1 MLADYNNY
9 LTHIDYEALWGFS
22 VELAAKWEPQS
33 LIVFDRSV
41 IHSSCHF
48 ANKELQNKLFL
59 TIALAFSFVLVA
71 QENADGEPTTIQG
84 LLQLVEEGRT
94 SEQTVNA
101 QREADFLANKNQQA
115 AKLAREKRELAR
127 QEKIAD
133 ELETEYKKN
142 DAILVVKEAAYKKE
156 LGSLV
161 ELFGHLQSSAGEAAV
176 QFSGSLT
183 SPQFGLE
190 RVNFLNDL
198 TSKMSET
205 TELPTIREIEGL
217 WYELQREMVA
227 SGQVVSFD
235 TTVVD
240 VDGESSTCK
249 VTRVGLFNAVCDGK
263 YLEYVSATGQ
273 FAFLPRQPA
282 GRYTKTAKS
291 VGNAEVGEQVRFGID
306 PTGPTGGSLLANLIQ
321 TPSIMER
328 AQQGREVGYA
338 IIFVGLI
345 AVIFAFYKLYSL
357 YMISTAVKKQANNKA
372 LDAANPLGRVLK
384 VGQDHFNKDI
394 DTLELKLAEAIM
406 AERPAIERWIG
417 AVRIISVVAP
427 LAGLLGT
434 VTGMIVTFQMITL
447 YGTGDPKLM
456 AGGISQALVTTVLG
470 LLVAIPTTLLHSF
483 TASSAKGII
492 SVLEEQSTGI
502 LAERAEGS

>member
-1 MLADYNNY
+1 MKKY
-9 LTHIDYEALWGFS
+9 LSIL
-22 VELAAKWEPQS
+22 
-33 LIVFDRSV
+33 
-41 IHSSCHF
+41 
-48 ANKELQNKLFL
+48 
-59 TIALAFSFVLVA
+59 FVLSLTLNTFVFA
-71 QENADGEPTTIQG
+71 QESEGDEAEISTVEA
-84 LLQLVEEGRT
+84 LLQLVKEGKT
-94 SEQTVNA
+94 KEQSANA
-101 QREADFLANKNQQA
+101 DREAKFMANKNEQA
-115 AKLAREKRELAR
+115 AILAAEKRELAR
-127 QEKIAD
+127 QERIAD
-133 ELETEYKKN
+133 QLEAEYKKN
-142 DAILVVKEAAYKKE
+142 EEILRVKEEAYQKE

-183 SPQFGLE
+183 SPQYGLE
-190 RVNFLNDL
+190 RVDFLNSL

-235 TTVVD
+235 TTVID
-240 VDGESSTCK
+240 VDGESSTCN

-263 YLEYVSATGQ
+263 YLEYVAATGQ
-273 FAFLPRQPA
+273 YAFLPRQPA
-282 GRYTKTAKS
+282 GRFTKTAKS
-291 VGNAEVGEQVRFGID
+291 VGNADAGEQVRFGVD

-321 TPSIMER
+321 TPSLAER
-328 AQQGREVGYA
+328 AAQGREVGYA

-345 AVIFAFYKLYSL
+345 GIGLAFWKLWSL
-357 YMISTAVKKQANNKA
+357 YVLGKAVRAQAGSKT
-372 LDAANPLGRVLK
+372 LDVRNPLGRVLK
-384 VGQDHFNKDI
+384 VGEENFKKDI

-406 AERPAIERWIG
+406 AERPSIERGIG

>member
-1 MLADYNNY
+1 MKKY
-9 LTHIDYEALWGFS
+9 LSILFVLSLTFNGFVFAQEEQEEGNEISTVEALLNLVKQGKTQ
-22 VELAAKWEPQS
+22 EQS
-33 LIVFDRSV
+33 
-41 IHSSCHF
+41 
-48 ANKELQNKLFL
+48 
-59 TIALAFSFVLVA
+59 
-71 QENADGEPTTIQG
+71 EN
-84 LLQLVEEGRT
+84 
-94 SEQTVNA
+94 SK
-101 QREADFLANKNQQA
+101 REARFMANKNKQEEILA
-115 AKLAREKRELAR
+115 AEKRELAR
-127 QEKIAD
+127 QERIAD
-133 ELETEYKKN
+133 QLEAEYKKN
-142 DAILVVKEAAYKKE
+142 EEILRVKEEAYQKE

-183 SPQFGLE
+183 SGQYGQD
-190 RVNFLNDL
+190 RVAFLNDL
-198 TSKMSET
+198 TTKMSET
-205 TELPTIREIEGL
+205 TELPSIREIEGL

-227 SGQVVSFD
+227 SGQVVSYE

-240 VDGESSTCK
+240 VDGESSQCM
-249 VTRVGLFNAVCDGK
+249 VTRIGLFNAVCDGK
-263 YLEYVSATGQ
+263 YLEYAAASGQ
-273 FAFLPRQPA
+273 YAFLPRQPA
-282 GRYTKTAKS
+282 GRYTKTAKNI
-291 VGNAEVGEQVRFGID
+291 GNAEVGEQIKFGVD

-321 TPSIMER
+321 TPSLAER
-328 AQQGREVGYA
+328 AAQGREVGYA

-345 AVIFAFYKLYSL
+345 GIILAFWKLWSL
-357 YMISTAVKKQANNKA
+357 FMLGKAVKAQSGSKT
-372 LDAANPLGRVLK
+372 LDVRNPLGRVLK
-384 VGQDHFNKDI
+384 VGEDNFKKDI

-406 AERPAIERWIG
+406 AERPSIERGIS

-483 TASSAKGII
+483 AASSAKGII
-492 SVLEEQSTGI
+492 NVLEEQSTGL

>member
-1 MLADYNNY
+1 MKNLYVLPFLILLSLSFFVSAQDNAEE
-9 LTHIDYEALWGFS
+9 TEEVSTVEAL
-22 VELAAKWEPQS
+22 LALVKEGKTQEQAANT
-33 LIVFDRSV
+33 DR
-41 IHSSCHF
+41 
-48 ANKELQNKLFL
+48 
-59 TIALAFSFVLVA
+59 
-71 QENADGEPTTIQG
+71 ENQ
-84 LLQLVEEGRT
+84 
-94 SEQTVNA
+94 
-101 QREADFLANKNQQA
+101 FLANRDKQA
-115 AKLAREKRELAR
+115 SILAAEKRELAR

-133 ELETEYKKN
+133 TLEAEYKKN
-142 DAILVVKEAAYKKE
+142 EGILRVKEDAYKKE

-183 SPQFGLE
+183 GAQYGQE
-190 RVNFLNDL
+190 RVNFLNNL
-198 TSKMSET
+198 TGKMSET
-205 TELPTIREIEGL
+205 TELPTIREIDGL

-227 SGQVVSFD
+227 SGQVVSF
-235 TTVVD
+235 TTNVID
-240 VDGESSTCK
+240 VDGETSECN

-263 YLEYVSATGQ
+263 YLEYATSKGQ
-273 FAFLPRQPA
+273 YAFLPRQPA

-338 IIFVGLI
+338 IIVVGLI

-406 AERPAIERWIG
+406 AERPKIDSGIG
-417 AVRIISVVAP
+417 FIKIISVIAP

-470 LLVAIPTTLLHSF
+470 LLVAIPTSLLHSF
-483 TASSAKGII
+483 TQSSARGIVSI
-492 SVLEEQSTGI
+492 LEEQSTGI
-502 LAERAEGS
+502 LAERAETK

>member
-1 MLADYNNY
+1 MKKY
-9 LTHIDYEALWGFS
+9 L
-22 VELAAKWEPQS
+22 
-33 LIVFDRSV
+33 LI
-41 IHSSCHF
+41 
-48 ANKELQNKLFL
+48 LFVL
-59 TIALAFSFVLVA
+59 CFSFNGFIFA
-71 QENADGEPTTIQG
+71 QDADEETVEVSTVEA
-84 LLQLVEEGRT
+84 LLQLVKEGKT
-94 SEQTVNA
+94 QEQSENA
-101 QREADFLANKNQQA
+101 KREARFMANKNKQA
-115 AKLAREKRELAR
+115 EILAAEKRELAK
-127 QEKIAD
+127 QERIAD
-133 ELETEYKKN
+133 QLEAEYKKN
-142 DAILVVKEAAYKKE
+142 EEILRVKEEAYQKE

-183 SPQFGLE
+183 SAQYGLD
-190 RVNFLNDL
+190 RVDFLNDL

-205 TELPTIREIEGL
+205 TELPSIEEIEDL
-217 WYELQREMVA
+217 WFELKREMVA

-240 VDGESSTCK
+240 VDGESSTCN

-263 YLEYVSATGQ
+263 YLEYLSASGEY
-273 FAFLPRQPA
+273 AFLPRQPA
-282 GRYTKTAKS
+282 GRYTKTAKKI
-291 VGNAEVGEQVRFGID
+291 GNAEAGPDPIKFGVD

-321 TPSIMER
+321 TPSLAER
-328 AQQGREVGYA
+328 AAQGREVGYA

-345 AVIFAFYKLYSL
+345 GIGLAFWKLWSLFVLGKAVRS
-357 YMISTAVKKQANNKA
+357 QAGSKT
-372 LDAANPLGRVLK
+372 LDVRNPLGRVLK
-384 VGQDHFNKDI
+384 VGEENFEKDI

-406 AERPAIERWIG
+406 AERPSIERGIG

-502 LAERAEGS
+502 LAERAEGK

>member
-1 MLADYNNY
+1 MKKY
-9 LTHIDYEALWGFS
+9 LSILF
-22 VELAAKWEPQS
+22 VLS
-33 LIVFDRSV
+33 LTLNTF
-41 IHSSCHF
+41 
-48 ANKELQNKLFL
+48 
-59 TIALAFSFVLVA
+59 LVA
-71 QENADGEPTTIQG
+71 QESEGDEAEISTVEA
-84 LLQLVEEGRT
+84 LLQLVKEGKT
-94 SEQTVNA
+94 KEQSANA
-101 QREADFLANKNQQA
+101 DREAKFMANKNEQA
-115 AKLAREKRELAR
+115 AILAAEKRELAR
-127 QEKIAD
+127 QERIAD
-133 ELETEYKKN
+133 QLEAEYKKN
-142 DAILVVKEAAYKKE
+142 EEILRVKEEAYQKE

-183 SPQFGLE
+183 SPQYGLE
-190 RVNFLNDL
+190 RVDFLNEL

-235 TTVVD
+235 TTVID
-240 VDGESSTCK
+240 VDGESSTCN

-263 YLEYVSATGQ
+263 YLEYVAATGQ
-273 FAFLPRQPA
+273 YAFLPRQPA
-282 GRYTKTAKS
+282 GRFTKTAKS
-291 VGNAEVGEQVRFGID
+291 VGNADAGEQVRFGVD

-321 TPSIMER
+321 TPSLAER
-328 AQQGREVGYA
+328 AAQGREVGYA

-345 AVIFAFYKLYSL
+345 GIGLAFWKLWSL
-357 YMISTAVKKQANNKA
+357 YVLGKAVRAQASSKT
-372 LDAANPLGRVLK
+372 LDVRNPLGRVLK
-384 VGQDHFNKDI
+384 VGEENFKKDI

-406 AERPAIERWIG
+406 AERPSIERGIG

>member
-1 MLADYNNY
+1 MKKY
-9 LTHIDYEALWGFS
+9 LSIL
-22 VELAAKWEPQS
+22 
-33 LIVFDRSV
+33 
-41 IHSSCHF
+41 
-48 ANKELQNKLFL
+48 
-59 TIALAFSFVLVA
+59 FVLSLTLNTFVFA
-71 QENADGEPTTIQG
+71 QESEGDEAEISTVEA
-84 LLQLVEEGRT
+84 LLQLVKEGKT
-94 SEQTVNA
+94 KEQSENA
-101 QREADFLANKNQQA
+101 DREAKFMANKNEQA
-115 AKLAREKRELAR
+115 AILAAEKRELAR
-127 QEKIAD
+127 QERIAD
-133 ELETEYKKN
+133 QLEAEYKKN
-142 DAILVVKEAAYKKE
+142 EEILRVKEEAYQKE

-183 SPQFGLE
+183 SPQYGLE
-190 RVNFLNDL
+190 RVDFLNEL

-235 TTVVD
+235 TTVID
-240 VDGESSTCK
+240 VDGESSTCN

-263 YLEYVSATGQ
+263 YLEYVAATGQ
-273 FAFLPRQPA
+273 YAFLPRQPA
-282 GRYTKTAKS
+282 GRFTKTAKS
-291 VGNAEVGEQVRFGID
+291 VGNADAGEQVRFGVD

-321 TPSIMER
+321 TPSLAER
-328 AQQGREVGYA
+328 AAQGREVGYA

-345 AVIFAFYKLYSL
+345 GIGLAFWKLWSL
-357 YMISTAVKKQANNKA
+357 YVLGKAVRAQAGSQT
-372 LDAANPLGRVLK
+372 LDVRNPLGRVLK
-384 VGQDHFNKDI
+384 VGEENFKKDI

-406 AERPAIERWIG
+406 AERPSIERGIG

>member
-1 MLADYNNY
+1 MKKYLSILFVLSLSLNNF
-9 LTHIDYEALWGFS
+9 IFAQESGDEEAEISSVEALLMLVKEGKTK
-22 VELAAKWEPQS
+22 EQS
-33 LIVFDRSV
+33 
-41 IHSSCHF
+41 
-48 ANKELQNKLFL
+48 
-59 TIALAFSFVLVA
+59 
-71 QENADGEPTTIQG
+71 ENAD
-84 LLQLVEEGRT
+84 
-94 SEQTVNA
+94 
-101 QREADFLANKNQQA
+101 REAKFMANKNKQA
-115 AKLAREKRELAR
+115 EILAAEKRELAR
-127 QEKIAD
+127 QERIAD
-133 ELETEYKKN
+133 QLEAEYKKN
-142 DAILVVKEAAYKKE
+142 EAILRVKEEAYQKE

-176 QFSGSLT
+176 QFSGSLS
-183 SPQFGLE
+183 SPQYGLE
-190 RVNFLNDL
+190 RVDFLNDL

-227 SGQVVSFD
+227 SGQVVSFE

-240 VDGESSTCK
+240 VDGESSTCN

-263 YLEYVSATGQ
+263 YLEYISATGQ
-273 FAFLPRQPA
+273 YAFLPRQPA
-282 GRYTKTAKS
+282 GRYTKTAKK
-291 VGNAEVGEQVRFGID
+291 VGNADPGEQVKFGVD

-321 TPSIMER
+321 TPSLAER
-328 AQQGREVGYA
+328 AAQGREVGFA
-338 IIFVGLI
+338 IIFVGIIGIGL
-345 AVIFAFYKLYSL
+345 AFWKLWSL
-357 YMISTAVKKQANNKA
+357 YVLGKAVRAQAGSKT
-372 LDAANPLGRVLK
+372 LDVRNPLGRVLK
-384 VGQDHFNKDI
+384 VGEDNFKKDI

-406 AERPAIERWIG
+406 AERPSIEKGIG

>member
-1 MLADYNNY
+1 MNKYLSILFLASICINGFIYAQESEEE
-9 LTHIDYEALWGFS
+9 TSEVSTVEALLLLVKEGKTQEQS
-22 VELAAKWEPQS
+22 V
-33 LIVFDRSV
+33 
-41 IHSSCHF
+41 
-48 ANKELQNKLFL
+48 
-59 TIALAFSFVLVA
+59 
-71 QENADGEPTTIQG
+71 NAD
-84 LLQLVEEGRT
+84 
-94 SEQTVNA
+94 
-101 QREADFLANKNQQA
+101 REAKFLANKSKQA
-115 AKLAREKRELAR
+115 EILAAEKRELAR
-127 QEKIAD
+127 QERIAD
-133 ELETEYKKN
+133 QLEAEYKKN
-142 DAILVVKEAAYKKE
+142 EEILRVKEEAYQKE

-176 QFSGSLT
+176 QFSGSLSSAQYGT
-183 SPQFGLE
+183 E
-190 RVNFLNDL
+190 RVDFLNDL

-217 WYELQREMVA
+217 WYELQREMA
-227 SGQVVSFD
+227 SSGQVVSFD
-235 TTVVD
+235 TTVID
-240 VDGESSTCK
+240 VDGETSSCN

-263 YLEYVSATGQ
+263 YLEYVTASGQ
-273 FAFLPRQPA
+273 YAFLPRQPA
-282 GRYTKTAKS
+282 GRYTKTAKRIGDA
-291 VGNAEVGEQVRFGID
+291 VVGEQVRFGID

-321 TPSIMER
+321 TPSLAER
-328 AQQGREVGYA
+328 AAQGREVGYA

-345 AVIFAFYKLYSL
+345 GIGIAFWKLWSL
-357 YMISTAVKKQANNKA
+357 YVLGRAVKAQANTKA
-372 LDAANPLGRVLK
+372 VDIRNPLGRVLK
-384 VGQDHFNKDI
+384 VGEENFNKDI

-406 AERPAIERWIG
+406 AERPSIEKGIG

>member
-1 MLADYNNY
+1 MRNLYTLPFLIVMSLSFFASAQDN
-9 LTHIDYEALWGFS
+9 TEETEEVSTVEAL
-22 VELAAKWEPQS
+22 LALVKEGKTQEQA
-33 LIVFDRSV
+33 VNNDRES
-41 IHSSCHF
+41 
-48 ANKELQNKLFL
+48 Q
-59 TIALAFSFVLVA
+59 
-71 QENADGEPTTIQG
+71 
-84 LLQLVEEGRT
+84 
-94 SEQTVNA
+94 
-101 QREADFLANKNQQA
+101 FLANRDKQA
-115 AKLAREKRELAR
+115 SILAAEKRELAR

-133 ELETEYKKN
+133 TLEAEYKKN
-142 DAILVVKEAAYKKE
+142 EGILRVKEDAYKKE

-183 SPQFGLE
+183 GAQYGKE
-190 RVNFLNDL
+190 RVNFLNNL
-198 TSKMSET
+198 TGKMSET

-227 SGQVVSFD
+227 SGQVVSF
-235 TTVVD
+235 TTNVID
-240 VDGESSTCK
+240 VDGETSECN

-263 YLEYVSATGQ
+263 YLEYATSKGQ
-273 FAFLPRQPA
+273 YAFLPRQPA
-282 GRYTKTAKS
+282 GRYTKTANS

-406 AERPAIERWIG
+406 AERPKIDSGIG
-417 AVRIISVVAP
+417 FIKIISVIAP

-470 LLVAIPTTLLHSF
+470 LLVAIPTSLLHSF
-483 TASSAKGII
+483 TQSSARGIVSI
-492 SVLEEQSTGI
+492 LEEQSTGI
-502 LAERAEGS
+502 LAERAETK

>member
-1 MLADYNNY
+1 VNKYLSILFLASLCINGFIYAQESEEE
-9 LTHIDYEALWGFS
+9 TSEVSTVEALLLLVKEGKTQEQS
-22 VELAAKWEPQS
+22 V
-33 LIVFDRSV
+33 
-41 IHSSCHF
+41 
-48 ANKELQNKLFL
+48 
-59 TIALAFSFVLVA
+59 
-71 QENADGEPTTIQG
+71 NAD
-84 LLQLVEEGRT
+84 
-94 SEQTVNA
+94 
-101 QREADFLANKNQQA
+101 REAKFLANKSKQA
-115 AKLAREKRELAR
+115 EILAAEKRELAR
-127 QEKIAD
+127 QERIAD
-133 ELETEYKKN
+133 QLEAEYKKN
-142 DAILVVKEAAYKKE
+142 EEILRVKEEAYQKE

-176 QFSGSLT
+176 QFSGSLSSAQYGT
-183 SPQFGLE
+183 E
-190 RVNFLNDL
+190 RVDFLNDL

-217 WYELQREMVA
+217 WYELQREMA
-227 SGQVVSFD
+227 SSGQVVSFD
-235 TTVVD
+235 TTVID
-240 VDGESSTCK
+240 LDGETSSCN

-263 YLEYVSATGQ
+263 YLEYVTASGQ
-273 FAFLPRQPA
+273 YAFLPRQPA
-282 GRYTKTAKS
+282 GRYTKTAKRI
-291 VGNAEVGEQVRFGID
+291 GDAEVGEQVRFGID

-321 TPSIMER
+321 TPSLAER
-328 AQQGREVGYA
+328 AAQGREVGYA

-345 AVIFAFYKLYSL
+345 GIGIAFWKLWSL
-357 YMISTAVKKQANNKA
+357 YVLGRAVKAQANTKA
-372 LDAANPLGRVLK
+372 VDIRNPLGRVLK
-384 VGQDHFNKDI
+384 VGEENFNKDI

-406 AERPAIERWIG
+406 AERPSIEKGIG

>member
-1 MLADYNNY
+1 MKKY
-9 LTHIDYEALWGFS
+9 LSILFF
-22 VELAAKWEPQS
+22 LS
-33 LIVFDRSV
+33 LTL
-41 IHSSCHF
+41 
-48 ANKELQNKLFL
+48 N
-59 TIALAFSFVLVA
+59 TFVVA
-71 QENADGEPTTIQG
+71 QESEGDEAEISTVEA
-84 LLQLVEEGRT
+84 LLQLVKEGKT
-94 SEQTVNA
+94 KEQSENA
-101 QREADFLANKNQQA
+101 DREAKFMANKNEQA
-115 AKLAREKRELAR
+115 AILAAEKRELAR
-127 QEKIAD
+127 QERIAD
-133 ELETEYKKN
+133 QLEAEYKKN
-142 DAILVVKEAAYKKE
+142 EEILRVKEEAYQKE

-183 SPQFGLE
+183 SPQYGLD
-190 RVNFLNDL
+190 RVDFLNLL

-235 TTVVD
+235 TTVID
-240 VDGESSTCK
+240 VDGESSTCN

-263 YLEYVSATGQ
+263 YLEYVAASGQ
-273 FAFLPRQPA
+273 YAFLPRQPA
-282 GRYTKTAKS
+282 GRFTKTAKS
-291 VGNAEVGEQVRFGID
+291 VGNADAGEQVRFGID

-321 TPSIMER
+321 TPSLSER
-328 AQQGREVGYA
+328 AAQGREVGYA

-345 AVIFAFYKLYSL
+345 GIGLAFWKLWSL
-357 YMISTAVKKQANNKA
+357 YVLGRAVRAQSGSKT
-372 LDAANPLGRVLK
+372 LDVRNPLGRVLK
-384 VGQDHFNKDI
+384 VGEENFSKDI

-406 AERPAIERWIG
+406 AERPSIERGIG

>member
-1 MLADYNNY
+1 MKNLYVLPFLILLSLSFFVSAQDNAEE
-9 LTHIDYEALWGFS
+9 TEEVSTVEAL
-22 VELAAKWEPQS
+22 LALVKEGKTQEQA
-33 LIVFDRSV
+33 
-41 IHSSCHF
+41 
-48 ANKELQNKLFL
+48 AN
-59 TIALAFSFVLVA
+59 TAR
-71 QENADGEPTTIQG
+71 ENQ
-84 LLQLVEEGRT
+84 
-94 SEQTVNA
+94 
-101 QREADFLANKNQQA
+101 FLANRDKQA
-115 AKLAREKRELAR
+115 SILAAEKRELAR

-133 ELETEYKKN
+133 TLEAEYKKN
-142 DAILVVKEAAYKKE
+142 EGILRVKEDAYKKE

-183 SPQFGLE
+183 GAQYGQE
-190 RVNFLNDL
+190 RVNFLNNL
-198 TSKMSET
+198 TGKMSET

-227 SGQVVSFD
+227 SGQVVSF
-235 TTVVD
+235 TTNVID
-240 VDGESSTCK
+240 VDGETSECN

-263 YLEYVSATGQ
+263 YLEYATSKGQ
-273 FAFLPRQPA
+273 YAFLPRQPA

-406 AERPAIERWIG
+406 AERPKIDSGIG
-417 AVRIISVVAP
+417 FIKIISVIAP

-470 LLVAIPTTLLHSF
+470 LLVAIPTSLLHSF
-483 TASSAKGII
+483 TQSSARGIVSI
-492 SVLEEQSTGI
+492 LEEQSTGI
-502 LAERAEGS
+502 LAERAETK

>member
-1 MLADYNNY
+1 MRNY
-9 LTHIDYEALWGFS
+9 LSKFLLALVLSFNVVLFAQDSDEEA
-22 VELAAKWEPQS
+22 VEVSTVEQLLMLVKEGKTQEQSANAKREAKFMAEKNNQASILAA
-33 LIVFDRSV
+33 
-41 IHSSCHF
+41 
-48 ANKELQNKLFL
+48 
-59 TIALAFSFVLVA
+59 
-71 QENADGEPTTIQG
+71 
-84 LLQLVEEGRT
+84 
-94 SEQTVNA
+94 
-101 QREADFLANKNQQA
+101 
-115 AKLAREKRELAR
+115 EKRELAR

-133 ELETEYKKN
+133 QLEAEYKKN
-142 DAILVVKEAAYKKE
+142 EEILRVKEEAYQKE

-183 SPQFGLE
+183 SAQYGLE
-190 RVNFLNDL
+190 RVSFLNDL
-198 TSKMSET
+198 TAKMSET

-217 WYELQREMVA
+217 WYELQREMAA

-235 TTVVD
+235 STVID
-240 VDGESSTCK
+240 VDGESTTCN

-263 YLEYVSATGQ
+263 YLEYVSSGEY
-273 FAFLPRQPA
+273 AFLPRQPA
-282 GRYTKTAKS
+282 GRYTKTAKNI
-291 VGNAEVGEQVRFGID
+291 GNASAGEEVKFGVD

-321 TPSIMER
+321 TPSLAER

-338 IIFVGLI
+338 IITVGLI
-345 AVIFAFYKLYSL
+345 GIGIAFWKLWSLFVLGKAVRA
-357 YMISTAVKKQANNKA
+357 QAGSKV
-372 LDAANPLGRVLK
+372 LDVRNPLGRVLK
-384 VGQDHFNKDI
+384 VGEENFKKDI

-406 AERPAIERWIG
+406 SERPSIERGIG

-502 LAERAEGS
+502 LAERAETN

>member
-1 MLADYNNY
+1 MKKY
-9 LTHIDYEALWGFS
+9 LSIL
-22 VELAAKWEPQS
+22 
-33 LIVFDRSV
+33 
-41 IHSSCHF
+41 
-48 ANKELQNKLFL
+48 
-59 TIALAFSFVLVA
+59 FVLSLTLNTFVVA
-71 QENADGEPTTIQG
+71 QESEGDEAEISTVEA
-84 LLQLVEEGRT
+84 LLQLVKEGKTREQ
-94 SEQTVNA
+94 SENA
-101 QREADFLANKNQQA
+101 DREAKFIANKNEQA
-115 AKLAREKRELAR
+115 AILAAEKRELAR
-127 QEKIAD
+127 QERIAD
-133 ELETEYKKN
+133 QLEAEYKKN
-142 DAILVVKEAAYKKE
+142 EEILRVKEEAYQKE

-183 SPQFGLE
+183 SPQYGLE
-190 RVNFLNDL
+190 RVDFLNEL

-235 TTVVD
+235 TTVID
-240 VDGESSTCK
+240 VDGESSTCN

-263 YLEYVSATGQ
+263 YLEYVAATGQ
-273 FAFLPRQPA
+273 YAFLPRQPA
-282 GRYTKTAKS
+282 GRFTKTAKS
-291 VGNAEVGEQVRFGID
+291 VGNADAGEQVRFGVD

-321 TPSIMER
+321 TPSLAER
-328 AQQGREVGYA
+328 AAQGREVGYA

-345 AVIFAFYKLYSL
+345 GIGLAFWKLWSL
-357 YMISTAVKKQANNKA
+357 YVLGKAVRAQAGSKT
-372 LDAANPLGRVLK
+372 LDVRNPLGRVLK
-384 VGQDHFNKDI
+384 VGEENFKKDI

-406 AERPAIERWIG
+406 AERPSIERGIG

>member
-1 MLADYNNY
+1 MQKEKRSFFQIRINRQAS
-9 LTHIDYEALWGFS
+9 I
-22 VELAAKWEPQS
+22 LAA
-33 LIVFDRSV
+33 
-41 IHSSCHF
+41 
-48 ANKELQNKLFL
+48 
-59 TIALAFSFVLVA
+59 
-71 QENADGEPTTIQG
+71 
-84 LLQLVEEGRT
+84 
-94 SEQTVNA
+94 
-101 QREADFLANKNQQA
+101 
-115 AKLAREKRELAR
+115 EKRELAR

-133 ELETEYKKN
+133 KLEADYKRN
-142 DAILVVKEAAYKKE
+142 EETLRVKEEAYKKE

-176 QFSGSLT
+176 QFGGSLT
-183 SPQFGLE
+183 SAQYGAE
-190 RVNFLNDL
+190 RVAFLNDL
-198 TSKMSET
+198 TGKMSET

-227 SGQVVSFD
+227 SGQVVSFNTMVSD
-235 TTVVD
+235 TDGTSSECNVV
-240 VDGESSTCK
+240 
-249 VTRVGLFNAVCDGK
+249 RVGLFNAVCDGK
-263 YLEYVSATGQ
+263 YLEYSVTKGQ
-273 FAFLPRQPA
+273 YAFLPRQPA
-282 GRYTKTAKS
+282 GRFTKTAKNIAAS
-291 VGNAEVGEQVRFGID
+291 SGEQVKFGID

-321 TPSIMER
+321 TPSLVER

-338 IIFVGLI
+338 IIAVGTIGILI
-345 AVIFAFYKLYSL
+345 AIYKLIEL
-357 YMISTAVKKQANNKA
+357 AGVAKAVRSQANSKA
-372 LDAANPLGRVLK
+372 ADSRNPLGRVLK
-384 VGQDHFNKDI
+384 VGQDNFEKDI

-483 TASSAKGII
+483 TASSARGII
-492 SVLEEQSTGI
+492 STLEEQSTGI
-502 LAERAEGS
+502 LAEHSEAK

>member
-1 MLADYNNY
+1 MKNY
-9 LTHIDYEALWGFS
+9 LSKFLFALVLSLNVILFAQDTEEEA
-22 VELAAKWEPQS
+22 VEVSTVEQLLMLVKEGKTQEQSANAKREAKFMAEKNNQASILAA
-33 LIVFDRSV
+33 
-41 IHSSCHF
+41 
-48 ANKELQNKLFL
+48 
-59 TIALAFSFVLVA
+59 
-71 QENADGEPTTIQG
+71 
-84 LLQLVEEGRT
+84 
-94 SEQTVNA
+94 
-101 QREADFLANKNQQA
+101 
-115 AKLAREKRELAR
+115 EKRELAR

-133 ELETEYKKN
+133 QLEAEYKKN
-142 DAILVVKEAAYKKE
+142 EEILRVKEEAYQKE

-183 SPQFGLE
+183 SAQYGLE
-190 RVNFLNDL
+190 RVSFLNDL
-198 TSKMSET
+198 TAKMSET

-217 WYELQREMVA
+217 WYELQREMAA

-235 TTVVD
+235 STVID
-240 VDGESSTCK
+240 VDGESTTCN

-263 YLEYVSATGQ
+263 YLEYVSSGEY
-273 FAFLPRQPA
+273 AFLPRQPA
-282 GRYTKTAKS
+282 GRYTKTAKNI
-291 VGNAEVGEQVRFGID
+291 GNASAGEEVRFGVD

-321 TPSIMER
+321 TPSLAER

-338 IIFVGLI
+338 IITVGLI
-345 AVIFAFYKLYSL
+345 GIGIAFWKLWSLFVLGKAVRA
-357 YMISTAVKKQANNKA
+357 QAGSKV
-372 LDAANPLGRVLK
+372 LDVRNPLGRVLK
-384 VGQDHFNKDI
+384 VGEENFKKDI

-406 AERPAIERWIG
+406 SERPSIERGIG

-502 LAERAEGS
+502 LAERAETN

>member
-1 MLADYNNY
+1 MKNLNILPFFIVFSLVSSLFAQDDIVVEEP
-9 LTHIDYEALWGFS
+9 TTVEALLSLVKEGKTR
-22 VELAAKWEPQS
+22 EQS
-33 LIVFDRSV
+33 
-41 IHSSCHF
+41 
-48 ANKELQNKLFL
+48 
-59 TIALAFSFVLVA
+59 
-71 QENADGEPTTIQG
+71 ENAD
-84 LLQLVEEGRT
+84 
-94 SEQTVNA
+94 
-101 QREADFLANKNQQA
+101 REKKFLSNKNKQA
-115 AKLAREKRELAR
+115 SILAAEKRELAR

-133 ELETEYKKN
+133 KLEADYKRN
-142 DAILVVKEAAYKKE
+142 EETLRVKEEAYKKE

-176 QFSGSLT
+176 QFGGSLT
-183 SPQFGLE
+183 SAQYGAE
-190 RVNFLNDL
+190 RVAFLNDL
-198 TSKMSET
+198 TGKMSET

-227 SGQVVSFD
+227 SGQVVSFNTMVSD
-235 TTVVD
+235 TDGTSSECNVV
-240 VDGESSTCK
+240 
-249 VTRVGLFNAVCDGK
+249 RVGLFNAVCDGK
-263 YLEYVSATGQ
+263 YLEYSVTKEQ
-273 FAFLPRQPA
+273 YAFLPRQPA
-282 GRYTKTAKS
+282 GRFTKTAKNIAAS
-291 VGNAEVGEQVRFGID
+291 SGEQVKFGID

-321 TPSIMER
+321 TPSLVER

-338 IIFVGLI
+338 IIAVGTIGILLAI
-345 AVIFAFYKLYSL
+345 YKLIEL
-357 YMISTAVKKQANNKA
+357 AGVAKAVKSQANSKA
-372 LDAANPLGRVLK
+372 ADSRNPLGRVLK
-384 VGQDHFNKDI
+384 VGQDNFEKDI

-483 TASSAKGII
+483 TASSARGII
-492 SVLEEQSTGI
+492 STLEEQSTGI
-502 LAERAEGS
+502 LAEHSEAK

>member
-1 MLADYNNY
+1 MRNLYVLPFIVLLSLSFIVSAQDNADE
-9 LTHIDYEALWGFS
+9 TEEISTVEAL
-22 VELAAKWEPQS
+22 LALVKEGKTQEQAANT
-33 LIVFDRSV
+33 DR
-41 IHSSCHF
+41 
-48 ANKELQNKLFL
+48 
-59 TIALAFSFVLVA
+59 
-71 QENADGEPTTIQG
+71 ENQ
-84 LLQLVEEGRT
+84 
-94 SEQTVNA
+94 
-101 QREADFLANKNQQA
+101 FLANRDKQA
-115 AKLAREKRELAR
+115 SILAAEKRELAR

-133 ELETEYKKN
+133 TLEAEYKKN
-142 DAILVVKEAAYKKE
+142 EGILRVKEDAYKKE

-183 SPQFGLE
+183 GAQYGQE
-190 RVNFLNDL
+190 RVNFLNNL
-198 TSKMSET
+198 TGKMSET

-227 SGQVVSFD
+227 SGQVVSF
-235 TTVVD
+235 TTNVID
-240 VDGESSTCK
+240 VDGETSECN

-263 YLEYVSATGQ
+263 YLEYATSKGQ
-273 FAFLPRQPA
+273 YAFLPRQPA

-406 AERPAIERWIG
+406 AERPKIDSGIG
-417 AVRIISVVAP
+417 FIKIISVIAP

-470 LLVAIPTTLLHSF
+470 LLVAIPTSLLHSF
-483 TASSAKGII
+483 TQSSARGIVSI
-492 SVLEEQSTGI
+492 LEEQSTGI
-502 LAERAEGS
+502 LAERAETK

>member
-1 MLADYNNY
+1 MKKY
-9 LTHIDYEALWGFS
+9 LSILFVLSLTFNGFVFAQEEQEEGNEISTVEALLNLVKQGKTQ
-22 VELAAKWEPQS
+22 EQS
-33 LIVFDRSV
+33 
-41 IHSSCHF
+41 
-48 ANKELQNKLFL
+48 
-59 TIALAFSFVLVA
+59 
-71 QENADGEPTTIQG
+71 EN
-84 LLQLVEEGRT
+84 
-94 SEQTVNA
+94 SK
-101 QREADFLANKNQQA
+101 REARFMANKNKQA
-115 AKLAREKRELAR
+115 EILAAEKRELAR
-127 QEKIAD
+127 QERIAD
-133 ELETEYKKN
+133 QLEAEYKKN
-142 DAILVVKEAAYKKE
+142 EEILRVKEEAYQKE

-183 SPQFGLE
+183 SGQYGQD
-190 RVNFLNDL
+190 RVVFLNDL
-198 TSKMSET
+198 TTKMSET
-205 TELPTIREIEGL
+205 TELPSIREIEGL

-227 SGQVVSFD
+227 SGQVVSYE

-240 VDGESSTCK
+240 VDGESSQCM
-249 VTRVGLFNAVCDGK
+249 VTRIGLFNAVCDGK
-263 YLEYVSATGQ
+263 YLEYAAASGQ
-273 FAFLPRQPA
+273 YAFLPRQPA
-282 GRYTKTAKS
+282 GRYTKTAKNI
-291 VGNAEVGEQVRFGID
+291 GNAEAGEQVKFGVD

-321 TPSIMER
+321 TPSLAER
-328 AQQGREVGYA
+328 AAQGREVGYA

-345 AVIFAFYKLYSL
+345 GIILAFWKLWSL
-357 YMISTAVKKQANNKA
+357 FMLGKAVKAQSGSKT
-372 LDAANPLGRVLK
+372 LDVRNPLGRVLK
-384 VGQDHFNKDI
+384 VGEDNFKKDI

-406 AERPAIERWIG
+406 AERPSIERGIS

-492 SVLEEQSTGI
+492 NVLEEQSTGL

>member
-1 MLADYNNY
+1 MKNY
-9 LTHIDYEALWGFS
+9 LSRFLLTLVLSFNVVLLAQDAEEEAVEVSTVEQLLMLVKEGKTQEQSANS
-22 VELAAKWEPQS
+22 VREAKFMAEKNNQASILAA
-33 LIVFDRSV
+33 
-41 IHSSCHF
+41 
-48 ANKELQNKLFL
+48 
-59 TIALAFSFVLVA
+59 
-71 QENADGEPTTIQG
+71 
-84 LLQLVEEGRT
+84 
-94 SEQTVNA
+94 
-101 QREADFLANKNQQA
+101 
-115 AKLAREKRELAR
+115 EKRELAR

-133 ELETEYKKN
+133 QLEAEYKKN
-142 DAILVVKEAAYKKE
+142 EEILRVKEEAYQKE

-183 SPQFGLE
+183 SAQYGLE
-190 RVNFLNDL
+190 RVSFLNEL
-198 TSKMSET
+198 TAKMSET

-240 VDGESSTCK
+240 VDGESTSCN
-249 VTRVGLFNAVCDGK
+249 VTRIGLFNAVCDGK
-263 YLEYVSATGQ
+263 YLEYISSGEY
-273 FAFLPRQPA
+273 AFLPRQPA
-282 GRYTKTAKS
+282 GRYTKTAKNI
-291 VGNAEVGEQVRFGID
+291 GRADAGEEIKFGVD

-321 TPSIMER
+321 TPSLAER

-338 IIFVGLI
+338 IITVGLI
-345 AVIFAFYKLYSL
+345 GISIAFWKLWSLFVLGKAVRA
-357 YMISTAVKKQANNKA
+357 QAGSKV
-372 LDAANPLGRVLK
+372 LDVRNPLGRVLK
-384 VGQDHFNKDI
+384 VGEENFKKDI

-406 AERPAIERWIG
+406 SERPSIERGIG

-470 LLVAIPTTLLHSF
+470 LLVAIPTSLLRSF
-483 TASSAKGII
+483 TQSSARGIVSI
-492 SVLEEQSTGI
+492 LEEQSTGI
-502 LAERAEGS
+502 LAERAETK

>member
-1 MLADYNNY
+1 MKKY
-9 LTHIDYEALWGFS
+9 LSIL
-22 VELAAKWEPQS
+22 
-33 LIVFDRSV
+33 
-41 IHSSCHF
+41 
-48 ANKELQNKLFL
+48 
-59 TIALAFSFVLVA
+59 FVLSLTLNTFVFA
-71 QENADGEPTTIQG
+71 QESESDEAEISTVEA
-84 LLQLVEEGRT
+84 LLQLVKEGKT
-94 SEQTVNA
+94 KEQSANA
-101 QREADFLANKNQQA
+101 EREAKFMANKNQQA
-115 AKLAREKRELAR
+115 AILAAEKRELAR
-127 QEKIAD
+127 QERIAD
-133 ELETEYKKN
+133 QLEAEYKKN
-142 DAILVVKEAAYKKE
+142 EEILRVKEEAYQKE

-183 SPQFGLE
+183 SPQYGLD
-190 RVNFLNDL
+190 RVDFLNSL

-235 TTVVD
+235 TIVID
-240 VDGESSTCK
+240 VDGESSTCN

-263 YLEYVSATGQ
+263 YLEYVASTGQ
-273 FAFLPRQPA
+273 YAFLPRQPA
-282 GRYTKTAKS
+282 GRFTKTAKS
-291 VGNAEVGEQVRFGID
+291 VGNADAGEQVRFGID

-321 TPSIMER
+321 TPSLAER
-328 AQQGREVGYA
+328 AAQGREVGYA

-345 AVIFAFYKLYSL
+345 GIGLAFWKLWSL
-357 YMISTAVKKQANNKA
+357 YVLGKAVRTQAGSKT
-372 LDAANPLGRVLK
+372 LDVRNPLGRVLK
-384 VGQDHFNKDI
+384 VGEENFNKDI

-406 AERPAIERWIG
+406 AERPSIERGIG

>member
-1 MLADYNNY
+1 MKKY
-9 LTHIDYEALWGFS
+9 LSILFAL
-22 VELAAKWEPQS
+22 S
-33 LIVFDRSV
+33 LTL
-41 IHSSCHF
+41 
-48 ANKELQNKLFL
+48 N
-59 TIALAFSFVLVA
+59 TFVVA
-71 QENADGEPTTIQG
+71 QESEGDEAEISTVEA
-84 LLQLVEEGRT
+84 LLQLVKEGKT
-94 SEQTVNA
+94 KEQSENA
-101 QREADFLANKNQQA
+101 DREAKFMANKNEQA
-115 AKLAREKRELAR
+115 AILAAEKRELAR
-127 QEKIAD
+127 QERIAD
-133 ELETEYKKN
+133 QLEAEYKKN
-142 DAILVVKEAAYKKE
+142 EEILRVKEEAYQKE

-183 SPQFGLE
+183 SPQYGLE
-190 RVNFLNDL
+190 RVDFLNEL

-235 TTVVD
+235 TTVID
-240 VDGESSTCK
+240 VDGESSTCN

-263 YLEYVSATGQ
+263 YLEYVAATGQ
-273 FAFLPRQPA
+273 YAFLPRQPA
-282 GRYTKTAKS
+282 GRFTKTAKS
-291 VGNAEVGEQVRFGID
+291 VGNADAGEQVRFGVD

-321 TPSIMER
+321 TPSLAER
-328 AQQGREVGYA
+328 AAQGREVGYA

-345 AVIFAFYKLYSL
+345 GIGLAFWKLWSL
-357 YMISTAVKKQANNKA
+357 YVLGKAVRAQAGSKT
-372 LDAANPLGRVLK
+372 LDVRNPLGRVLK
-384 VGQDHFNKDI
+384 VGEENFNKDI

-406 AERPAIERWIG
+406 AERPSIERGIG